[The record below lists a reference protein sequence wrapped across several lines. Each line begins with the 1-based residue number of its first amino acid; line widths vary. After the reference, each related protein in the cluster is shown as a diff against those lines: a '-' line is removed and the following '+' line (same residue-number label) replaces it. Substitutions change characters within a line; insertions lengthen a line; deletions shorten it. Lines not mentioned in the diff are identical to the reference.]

1 MILGYFLDLLRPF
14 LDARIEA
21 TKITKKVNLCTVHML
36 YLDRENCG
44 NIMED
49 QQTSPNVPEHSPLI
63 IKPSEETIPEQDE
76 LPQIKGMYLSVC
88 LSVRPSVCLSISPS
102 IWQSIWQS
110 VSQSICLSVR
120 L

>member
-76 LPQIKGMYLSVC
+76 LPQIKGTSVC
-88 LSVRPSVCLSISPS
+88 LSVPLSVRPSICPSVCM
-102 IWQSIWQS
+102 
-110 VSQSICLSVR
+110 SVR
-120 L
+120 

>member
-1 MILGYFLDLLRPF
+1 MILGYFLDLLRPS

-76 LPQIKGMYLSVC
+76 LPQIKGTSVCLPVPLSVRPSICPSVC
-88 LSVRPSVCLSISPS
+88 LSVR
-102 IWQSIWQS
+102 
-110 VSQSICLSVR
+110 
-120 L
+120 